1 MVCLPDEIWIGLQL
15 VKELKERLEV
25 AIDFEVMIAL
35 EVMRNELDMLRI
47 DE

>member
-1 MVCLPDEIWIGLQL
+1 MGLQL